1 MKAILE
7 RINKIKISSIIIV
20 LLIFHVVLNFDD
32 CKKGFN
38 DGWNDAYKKRKTNII
53 SQ

>member
-1 MKAILE
+1 MEKVLE
-7 RINKIKISSIIIV
+7 RISKIKTSTKIIV
-20 LLIFHVVLNFDD
+20 FVIVLMALNFDD
-32 CKKGFN
+32 CKKGIK